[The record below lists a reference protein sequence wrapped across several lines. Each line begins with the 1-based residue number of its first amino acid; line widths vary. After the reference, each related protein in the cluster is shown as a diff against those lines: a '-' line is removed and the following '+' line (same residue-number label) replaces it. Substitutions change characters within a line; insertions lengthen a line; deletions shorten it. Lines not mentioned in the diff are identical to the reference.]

1 MPVILAKCKM
11 RFEKGMRNDTMSRF
25 DKHSGEFENIVDLTS
40 LPDLTDIYE
49 LAYQVIEEL
58 PKKFRS
64 YTHDIMIR
72 VENFSDEQTLTS
84 LNLMDKYDLLGLYRG
99 IPIPLKA
106 SGSLVSVPDT
116 IFLYRCPII
125 RFAEENCETIERLVK
140 HVMIHEIGHH
150 FGFSDFDMEWIE
162 RRP

>member
-1 MPVILAKCKM
+1 MKPV
-11 RFEKGMRNDTMSRF
+11 RYDTMSRF
-25 DKHSGEFENIVDLTS
+25 DKHSGEFSNVVDLTN

-58 PKKFRS
+58 PKKFRNFTS
-64 YTHDIMIR
+64 EIIIR
-72 VENFSDEQTLTS
+72 VENFADEQTLAS
-84 LNLMDKYDLLGLYRG
+84 LKLKDKYDLLGLYRG
-99 IPIPLKA
+99 VPLPLKGH
-106 SGSLVSVPDT
+106 GSVIAIPDT

-125 RFAEENCETIERLVK
+125 RFAEENCEPINRLVK

-162 RRP
+162 RKP

>member
-1 MPVILAKCKM
+1 
-11 RFEKGMRNDTMSRF
+11 MRNDTMSRF

>member
-1 MPVILAKCKM
+1 
-11 RFEKGMRNDTMSRF
+11 MSRF